1 MKALFKRSLQNTEI
15 PGLVL
20 LVVLVVLFSV
30 FSNGIFVSTENLR
43 GILGLLPE
51 IGIVAIGV
59 AILMIAGEFD
69 LSVGSTFGLVPMVMV
84 VFMSHG
90 WGFAPAF
97 GVAMLIGIGIGLV
110 NAFVTLRLGIPS
122 FITTLGM
129 LFMMRSLTVVI
140 SGGFPPQIPSDVPR
154 WLFTDYFG
162 PGNFLRASFVWLVI
176 IAICASLMLSRS
188 NFGNWIKASGGQVAA
203 AAALGVPVMR
213 VKTICFAGCA
223 LLAGFAGV
231 IQSLRLNSVMSST
244 GDGMELQAVA
254 ASVIGGVSLVGGIGT
269 VFSAIIGALLIRVID
284 NGLVLTRTDPNWFK
298 FAVGALIVFAVVA
311 NSWLQRLG
319 KSVRVAG

>member
-1 MKALFKRSLQNTEI
+1 
-15 PGLVL
+15 
-20 LVVLVVLFSV
+20 
-30 FSNGIFVSTENLR
+30 
-43 GILGLLPE
+43 
-51 IGIVAIGV
+51 
-59 AILMIAGEFD
+59 
-69 LSVGSTFGLVPMVMV
+69 VGSTFGLVPMAMI

-97 GVAMLIGIGIGLV
+97 GVAMLIGIGLI

-162 PGNFLRASFVWLVI
+162 PGNFFRASVVWLVV
-176 IAICASLMLSRS
+176 IAVAATLMLSRS
-188 NFGNWIKASGGQVAA
+188 NFGNWIKAAGGQVAA

-213 VKTICFAGCA
+213 VKTICFAGCS

-231 IQSLRLNSVMSST
+231 IKSLRLNSVMSST

-254 ASVIGGVSLVGGIGT
+254 ASVIGGVSLVGGVGT

-284 NGLVLTRTDPNWFK
+284 KGLILTRTDPNWFK
-298 FAVGALIVFAVVA
+298 LAVGALIVFAVVA
-311 NSWLQRLG
+311 NSWLKRLG
-319 KSVRVAG
+319 KSVRVSD